1 MIPDANVVKY
11 AIDNG
16 IAYIVSLAFVYFFM
30 KMYKDSAIAHQKSLE
45 NLCLEY
51 ARHDARAEQILSCVQ
66 HIDTTICTALNIP
79 QEKEKKPG

>member
-1 MIPDANVVKY
+1 MISEPNVLKY

-30 KMYKDSAIAHQKSLE
+30 RMYKDSAIAHQKSLE

-66 HIDTTICTALNIP
+66 HIDDVICSSLNIP
-79 QEKEKKPG
+79 KKKEEN